1 MTNRQSNVIFYSVI
15 SIIVYALIIN
25 FFNPVFFENFSK
37 SKEELSIKEAVNN
50 GEHKKAL
57 VIYQKLMK
65 ERVGDEGE
73 VNVEMAAMYED
84 VAGLYSV
91 LGNKVEEKNYYLKSL
106 SIKNKLKKNDIFG
119 FAKTYYRLGLIFEKE
134 GEYEKAQIYYEKS
147 LSKRLGD
154 PEKIKEDSGIING
167 MHQARLNYIRLN
179 NEATI
184 TTLKKLGA
192 IHNIKK
198 EYAIAKE
205 YYVKALAASKITF
218 GDDGAETLKINDLI
232 NRLEI

>member
-1 MTNRQSNVIFYSVI
+1 
-15 SIIVYALIIN
+15 L
-25 FFNPVFFENFSK
+25 NPEFFEDFSK
-37 SKEELSIKEAVNN
+37 SKEELSIKEAMNN

-57 VIYQKLMK
+57 VIYQKLIK
-65 ERVGDEGE
+65 EKVIDEGE
-73 VNVEMAAMYED
+73 VNVETAAMYED

-106 SIKNKLKKNDIFG
+106 NIKKQLKKNDIFG
-119 FAKTYYRLGLIFEKE
+119 FARTYYKLGLIAEEE
-134 GEYEKAQIYYEKS
+134 GEYDQAQMHYEDS

-154 PEKIKEDSGIING
+154 HDKIKEEDVGMING
-167 MHQARLNYIRLN
+167 MHQTRLNYIRLN

-205 YYVKALAASKITF
+205 YYVKALTASKLTF
-218 GDDGAETLKINDLI
+218 GEDDVETLKINGLI
-232 NRLEI
+232 KGLEL